1 MIYVVVEIKNK
12 RDGMRQQNRY
22 NYVNALEDQ
31 IEVISTKKEGSMKKQ
46 KRGKPT
52 DNGEQMWKWQH
63 ADNPRKKEKE
73 K

>member
-22 NYVNALEDQ
+22 NYMNALEDQ

-52 DNGEQMWKWQH
+52 DSEEQMWKWQH
-63 ADNPRKKEKE
+63 ADNPQKKEKE